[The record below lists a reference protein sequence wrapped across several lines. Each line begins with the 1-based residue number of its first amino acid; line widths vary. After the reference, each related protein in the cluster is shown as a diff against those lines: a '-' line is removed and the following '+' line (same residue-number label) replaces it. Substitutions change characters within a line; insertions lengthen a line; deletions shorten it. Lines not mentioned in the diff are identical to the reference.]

1 MGVAGNTLGRRF
13 EDAVYYARQQRRAHI
28 EFTATFT
35 SDQISQWTEMIQDW
49 NNDASQPDPFQEPD
63 QGSYLFC
70 LRRPPRHADLAPVIT
85 TAQVR
90 RELAQEEENELA
102 LGITPLHE
110 VSLSQFL
117 LNGLELEDA
126 Q

>member
-1 MGVAGNTLGRRF
+1 
-13 EDAVYYARQQRRAHI
+13 
-28 EFTATFT
+28 
-35 SDQISQWTEMIQDW
+35 MIQDW

-63 QGSYLFC
+63 Q
-70 LRRPPRHADLAPVIT
+70 VIT